1 MPEGNIESLLSALE
15 PNLGSGAILT
25 DAVDTAKYLTDWPGK
40 NTGRAA
46 AVLRPSST
54 AEVST
59 ILARANAAKTPVIPL
74 GGNTGLAGGGMPDN
88 SGDTIMLSLERM
100 KTVRNLIPAA
110 MTMTVEAGCI
120 LSELHDLVEPQ
131 GLFFPLNLGAKG
143 SCTIGGNLATNAGGV
158 NVVRYGNTRELC
170 LGLEVV
176 LPDGRIMDELS
187 GLRKNNTGYDL
198 RNLFI
203 GAEGTLGV
211 ITAATLK
218 LFHLPKARATAFAAV
233 PDIASAL
240 DLLNRIQAETGG
252 AVEAFEM
259 MPDVMMHLL
268 AQHLPELKQPF
279 AEAPPLSVLIEI
291 AATSDAEAETG
302 EDGSIPVVSKLEAL
316 LGEGFESGMVEDA
329 VLATSEAQRGEMW
342 KLRESTLEAVT
353 NAGPRIGFDI
363 SLPLDQ
369 VHEFVAR
376 TRSTVEAI
384 IPGFKM
390 CAMGHLGD
398 GNLHYSLF
406 PPEGSETK
414 FIEQTRS
421 IKTAVLDNVSE
432 YRGSFSA
439 EHGIGTQK
447 LSEMARYKDPV
458 ALAVMRQVKAALD
471 PNNIMN
477 PGKVIPE

>member
-1 MPEGNIESLLSALE
+1 
-15 PNLGSGAILT
+15 
-25 DAVDTAKYLTDWPGK
+25 
-40 NTGRAA
+40 
-46 AVLRPSST
+46 
-54 AEVST
+54 
-59 ILARANAAKTPVIPL
+59 
-74 GGNTGLAGGGMPDN
+74 
-88 SGDTIMLSLERM
+88 
-100 KTVRNLIPAA
+100 
-110 MTMTVEAGCI
+110 
-120 LSELHDLVEPQ
+120 
-131 GLFFPLNLGAKG
+131 
-143 SCTIGGNLATNAGGV
+143 
-158 NVVRYGNTRELC
+158 
-170 LGLEVV
+170 
-176 LPDGRIMDELS
+176 
-187 GLRKNNTGYDL
+187 
-198 RNLFI
+198 
-203 GAEGTLGV
+203 
-211 ITAATLK
+211 
-218 LFHLPKARATAFAAV
+218 
-233 PDIASAL
+233 
-240 DLLNRIQAETGG
+240 
-252 AVEAFEM
+252 M